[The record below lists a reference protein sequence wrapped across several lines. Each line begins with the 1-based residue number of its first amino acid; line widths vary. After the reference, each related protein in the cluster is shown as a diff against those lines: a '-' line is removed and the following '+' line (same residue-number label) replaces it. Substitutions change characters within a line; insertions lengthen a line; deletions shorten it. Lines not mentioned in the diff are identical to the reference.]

1 MNSVLK
7 QSPRLFGIVGGAAL
21 ALLAGCAGG
30 DVFQEKP
37 PPGYVTDVAQRTAGV
52 DWADAEAVVVTLSE
66 FRFAPAQV
74 VFRQG
79 VPYRLSLRNTG
90 QRSHT
95 FVSEGFFKAIAAGR
109 LVSSGTVTTQPYVV
123 SIEVPT
129 GAVKELY
136 FVAVRKGTYD
146 LQCTVFLHETF
157 GMEGTITIR

>member
-21 ALLAGCAGG
+21 ALLAGCAGR
-30 DVFQEKP
+30 DVIQEKP
-37 PPGYVTDVAQRTAGV
+37 PPGYATDVAQRTAGV
-52 DWADAEAVVVTLSE
+52 DWAGAEAVEVALSE
-66 FRFAPAQV
+66 FRFAPTPL

-95 FVSEGFFKAIAAGR
+95 FVSEGFFKGIAAGR

-123 SIEVPT
+123 SIEVPA
-129 GAVKELY
+129 GAVKELH
-136 FVAVRKGTYD
+136 FVAVRTGSFHLK
-146 LQCTVFLHETF
+146 CTVFLHESF